1 VCILVGFI
9 HGNVLI
15 FVSCRIGNGRQSD
28 FEFANSDCSNKHGAY
43 GRHDI
48 LKIVMSY

>member
-1 VCILVGFI
+1 MAMFSFLLVVELGME
-9 HGNVLI
+9 G
-15 FVSCRIGNGRQSD
+15 SD